1 MSKLAVGICSKYFRL
16 CDLKAL
22 FMGIGKVRVQGKQ
35 LYAALW
41 RELLS
46 GNRAYQKHKPSV
58 NRITTHRGLCC
69 KSVLVTPERSLTP
82 KSREELPLPPA
93 SEGIGHPGKKLNA

>member
-16 CDLKAL
+16 CDLKAS

-58 NRITTHRGLCC
+58 NRTTAYRGLCC
-69 KSVLVTPERSLTP
+69 KSVLV
-82 KSREELPLPPA
+82 PPRKEA
-93 SEGIGHPGKKLNA
+93 

>member
-1 MSKLAVGICSKYFRL
+1 IYGNRKDAGSG
-16 CDLKAL
+16 KAA
-22 FMGIGKVRVQGKQ
+22 I
-35 LYAALW
+35 AALW
-41 RELLS
+41 REPLS

-58 NRITTHRGLCC
+58 NRTTTHRGLCC
-69 KSVLVTPERSLTP
+69 KSVLVTPERNLAP